1 MSEQTS
7 AASPRT
13 ERTVGRF
20 FVCGGL
26 KSPDELLSPFQG
38 LQTARLHHYRLRI
51 IIGGGGHTACL
62 AFTIAPSGL
71 GWLPLCATARNEA
84 VQLYSSIAGIEIAR

>member
-51 IIGGGGHTACL
+51 IIGGGAQR
-62 AFTIAPSGL
+62 
-71 GWLPLCATARNEA
+71 LPRIYYRPFRAWVVAALRHCEER
-84 VQLYSSIAGIEIAR
+84 SSPVI